1 MRFSHNHSSAANAT
15 SPMPFDGLGFA
26 ADNVHAAAQEMVLTP
41 LCHRDRSGTN
51 LPAPDQITQPSGYE
65 LLVTLGCEIR
75 GR

>member
-15 SPMPFDGLGFA
+15 DPTPFGGLGFA
-26 ADNVHAAAQEMVLTP
+26 TDSVHAAAQEMVLTP
-41 LCHRDRSGTN
+41 LCHHDRSGTD
-51 LPAPDQITQPSGYE
+51 LPAPDQIVQPSGYE